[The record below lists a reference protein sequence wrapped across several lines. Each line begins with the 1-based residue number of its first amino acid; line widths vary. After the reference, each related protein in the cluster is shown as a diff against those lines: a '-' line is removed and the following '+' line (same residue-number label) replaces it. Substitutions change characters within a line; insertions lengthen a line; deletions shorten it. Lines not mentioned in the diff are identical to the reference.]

1 LSSLAEQ
8 ISGKHFTN
16 RFMRSSYIKFWHQ
29 ENSKDGELDINK
41 TKEMMKLLHQTN
53 LEIHLA
59 YVKTKK
65 LSDEDDA

>member
-1 LSSLAEQ
+1 
-8 ISGKHFTN
+8 
-16 RFMRSSYIKFWHQ
+16 MRSSYIKFWHQ